1 MTPIAY
7 ALAVYHEARRM
18 TRRRAFGPSWSG
30 KPCPSGGS
38 PYGACESCRGYM
50 DRAVAWLLHPDTQG
64 EIGYTLTRPNYLAS
78 LAAEEAARRK
88 R

>member
-30 KPCPSGGS
+30 KPCPSGGK
-38 PYGACESCRGYM
+38 GF
-50 DRAVAWLLHPDTQG
+50 V
-64 EIGYTLTRPNYLAS
+64 
-78 LAAEEAARRK
+78 
-88 R
+88 